1 MIYKLHMSIYTVYS
15 MNELNAI
22 MMHGMVFV
30 LMLIHSRSSSSSSS
44 SSKVIAVISSLL
56 VFSNLMVSQHAS
68 LQASSHVLDYL
79 CV

>member
-1 MIYKLHMSIYTVYS
+1 

-44 SSKVIAVISSLL
+44 SKVVAVISSLL

-68 LQASSHVLDYL
+68 LQASSLVLDYL